1 MMHPCTDGCCLDDRH
16 VQPCIGNAVFMM
28 AVLLSWYDGYC
39 LMRGNITMILWY
51 LALMVATFF
60 ERYAAVFKFIQ
71 FVIIC
76 TCCSTIVNCTMLFW
90 IFSFLMELKKKP
102 LQTFTIFQN
111 LIFSLLSLETL
122 SNLDLISFTKEIV
135 TSTKNC
141 SIVHI
146 CNKLSFIQK
155 VWIY

>member
-28 AVLLSWYDGYC
+28 AVLLSWYDDYC

-76 TCCSTIVNCTMLFW
+76 TCCSTIVNCTMFFW
-90 IFSFLMELKKKP
+90 IISFLMAIKNKSVKSSYFIFYSP
-102 LQTFTIFQN
+102 LFGDLEQFRFTIG
-111 LIFSLLSLETL
+111 I
-122 SNLDLISFTKEIV
+122 KE
-135 TSTKNC
+135 NC
-141 SIVHI
+141 I
-146 CNKLSFIQK
+146 KLK
-155 VWIY
+155 GL